1 VKVLIDQGTPASVN
15 VRAADAVLNH
25 SSKAIEMEDI
35 QARISQNWSAAP
47 RSQASDGNMPHLS
60 RPLRRSECV

>member
-35 QARISQNWSAAP
+35 EARISQIGA
-47 RSQASDGNMPHLS
+47 RRQGSQASDGNMPNLS